1 MTTMQYNDM
10 ILSHME
16 LNKVLIELLENLLW
30 IFTL

>member
-16 LNKVLIELLENLLW
+16 LNKVLIELLENLPW
-30 IFTL
+30 IFTS